1 MICRECDN
9 DAFDEE
15 DDGYF
20 YCKRCGV
27 QAEDLIQ
34 TGVDDGDLIGD
45 GGGTHGAMYDPRY
58 RRTITQPITPSQPR
72 YTDDTIRY
80 THFKSQLES
89 EIDTKKDL
97 PRDVKR
103 GPENY
108 LDKEPTEPVDFGAET
123 LSYEDYY
130 DEARDRYVKAFL
142 MMITYQCDAL
152 VDKFNVTPLIIG
164 LVGPISLRFVAL
176 SGVYDDDWADKAIRD
191 SELQSED
198 GRNLL
203 KFVGFILL
211 FGVILFVCNSQSFWG
226 LAGEVKDAKRPK
238 TQKAEPRNLDGKR
251 AVTIWVSLLKKTL
264 PLSSSLAIS
273 FLACHHAGAPVLPT
287 DIVRWAREGKLPYL
301 SCFIDIREQMGERS
315 AACPVKASIMSRP
328 FQIISAQ
335 MLEAR
340 AACIADIIGLPLS
353 PVNFYGIA
361 SNYIKR
367 LSIPEDKILELVRL
381 IQNWSLPPELYL
393 SKNELKLP
401 TRVCV
406 MSILIVA
413 IRMLYNING
422 LGVWE
427 RSLEFVNASEA
438 DIDFEEFDS
447 PVHDE
452 EVSNTNSGT
461 AELSDVTKA
470 TKFDT
475 EELLKNLEAKYYEV
489 AAETLE
495 SEKDLLSYLSLGK
508 NEFFAGLE
516 EDLPD
521 DTYRTVDNLWNGYPK
536 DEVILCFK
544 FLLG

>member
-45 GGGTHGAMYDPRY
+45 GGGTHGAMYDPIY

-80 THFKSQLES
+80 SQFKSQLKSGIE
-89 EIDTKKDL
+89 KKDL
-97 PRDVKR
+97 PREVKR
-103 GPENY
+103 EPDNNLE
-108 LDKEPTEPVDFGAET
+108 KEPTEPVDFGAET
-123 LSYEDYY
+123 LRYEDYY

-211 FGVILFVCNSQSFWG
+211 FGVILFVSNSQSFWG